1 MQVPP
6 RFPWVLFGPRFFGP
20 CTCHAGGG
28 GEFVPWI
35 RHFESGACTKQMTK
49 EFELLNDGDFKF
61 SMPKQDCIISK

>member
-1 MQVPP
+1 VHAGTTQVS
-6 RFPWVLFGPRFFGP
+6 LGPLWTSFFGP
-20 CTCHAGGG
+20 CTCHAGG

>member
-1 MQVPP
+1 MHAGTTQVSLVPL
-6 RFPWVLFGPRFFGP
+6 WTSFFGP

-28 GEFVPWI
+28 FVPWI

-49 EFELLNDGDFKF
+49 EFEPLNDGDSKF

>member
-6 RFPWVLFGPRFFGP
+6 RFPWVLFGPRFL
-20 CTCHAGGG
+20 ALVLAMRGG
-28 GEFVPWI
+28 FVPWI

-49 EFELLNDGDFKF
+49 EFELLNDGDSKF